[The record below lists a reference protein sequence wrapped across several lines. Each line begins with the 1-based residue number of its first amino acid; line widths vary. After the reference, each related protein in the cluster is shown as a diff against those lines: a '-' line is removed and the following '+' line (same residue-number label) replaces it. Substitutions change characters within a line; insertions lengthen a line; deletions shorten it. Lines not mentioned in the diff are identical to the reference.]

1 MYYLVMFTRS
11 QGDGKRAVGALF
23 ATVISIGN
31 AVLFE
36 ALTVIATQDKTV
48 RAASPWQ
55 DDPFDAVLSFA
66 QFTVPA
72 VCVVIAMRLPLWRL
86 AGSPDRARQVQRA
99 ALVATTLVTV
109 TLGFEW
115 VAVGARAHHAGWDG
129 TTGWLVAGL
138 LVSSAATVST
148 VFCLTRTGAFYRSRR
163 SWTHDWLGD
172 AFVAL
177 ARVPGLRKL
186 TTPGNADL
194 VRRHGVLVFAGASA
208 IGAVLVVAAL
218 AVGERWTNPMLI
230 GWALVVEATSNFA
243 FCMISNAV
251 VGFIAYP
258 PRSRRRH
265 AVETAITAGCVAIQ
279 VAVTFRDPLWRA
291 LGGTSPTSVADL
303 ALLTDGAGVLVGLI
317 AFAFLLQRRPPAP
330 LVKTAARHDIGA

>member
-1 MYYLVMFTRS
+1 MFRRS
-11 QGDGKRAVGALF
+11 QGDGKRAVGALP
-23 ATVISIGN
+23 ATVISLAN

-36 ALTVIATQDKTV
+36 ALTVIATQDKTM

-55 DDPFDAVLSFA
+55 DDPFDAVVSFA

-72 VCVVIAMRLPLWRL
+72 VCVMLVLRLPLWRL
-86 AGSPDRARQVQRA
+86 PGSPDRARQVLRA
-99 ALVATTLVTV
+99 ALVATTLVAV

-115 VAVGARAHHAGWDG
+115 AAVGTRAHHAGWDG

-138 LVSSAATVST
+138 LVCSAATVST
-148 VFCLTRTGAFYRSRR
+148 VFCLTRAGAFYRSRR
-163 SWTHDWLGD
+163 SWTHDWVGD
-172 AFVAL
+172 AFVVL

-218 AVGERWTNPMLI
+218 AAGERWTNPMLI

-251 VGFIAYP
+251 VGFIACP
-258 PRSRRRH
+258 PGSRRRR
-265 AVETAITAGCVAIQ
+265 AFEIAITAGCVAIQ

-291 LGGTSPTSVADL
+291 LGGTSLTSVADL
-303 ALLTDGAGVLVGLI
+303 VLLTDGAGVLVGLI
-317 AFAFLLQRRPPAP
+317 AFALLLRGRPPKP
-330 LVKTAARHDIGA
+330 RLKTAVRYDKSA